1 MSNTKQNLTNCADAL
16 SAAADALLEAINGI
30 EEMEHQIMDLNTRL
44 TKAEEL
50 KKKMVQLLLEDNG

>member
-1 MSNTKQNLTNCADAL
+1 MSNTKKNLTNCADAL

-30 EEMEHQIMDLNTRL
+30 ENMEHQIMDLNTRL

-50 KKKMVQLLLEDNG
+50 KTKMIQLLLEDNG